1 MSASDPSRLQSLY
14 QELILDHF
22 RRPRNRGRLEQP
34 DASVVMKNP
43 LCGDEITL
51 QLTFEGDQVRDA
63 RFVGQGCSISQA
75 SASMMTQLVRGK
87 PASQVQGLAERFR
100 QMIRG
105 DAEAASDQALGEL
118 RALSGVA
125 RFPVRVKCA
134 LLPWDALSAGLQ
146 EQGEDSS
153 VQRAATSDRA
163 AGDGGSEATS

>member
-51 QLTFEGDQVRDA
+51 QLAFDGDQVRDA

-87 PASQVQGLAERFR
+87 PASEVQGLAARFR

-105 DAEAASDQALGEL
+105 DAEAASDQILGEL
-118 RALSGVA
+118 RALSGVSK
-125 RFPVRVKCA
+125 FPVRVKCA
-134 LLPWDALSAGLQ
+134 LLPWDALAAGLR
-146 EQGEDSS
+146 EQGEDSNA
-153 VQRAATSDRA
+153 QRSALGDRA
-163 AGDGGSEATS
+163 GAEDSSEATG